1 MYSVLVFYWG
11 RNKMANGEIFCPYDH
26 VSEDFLMQYLQM
38 PIFNIHL
45 LVDSN
50 LPKRGKDCKIIV
62 G

>member
-1 MYSVLVFYWG
+1 
-11 RNKMANGEIFCPYDH
+11 MANGEIFCPYDH
-26 VSEDFLMQYLQM
+26 VSEDFSMQYLQM